1 MVFVIFESM
10 KNVIIILGSPNSVKG
25 RLSKIAI
32 GRAEKC
38 LEIFN
43 PATDAVLCTGGFGVH
58 FNVTNT
64 PHAEYLKRYLI
75 KKGILETHF
84 LRFANSSNTVQD
96 ATKSKEILLE
106 NELKKI
112 TIITTEYHVKRVQL
126 IFNEIL
132 SEFDKTY
139 RSVPNN
145 MSKKCLKK
153 FETHEANSI
162 DGILKNGL
170 YY

>member
-1 MVFVIFESM
+1 M
-10 KNVIIILGSPNSVKG
+10 KNVIILLGSPNSAKG

-32 GRAEKC
+32 GRAKKC

-43 PATDAVLCTGGFGVH
+43 PKTDEILCTGGFGLH
-58 FNVTNT
+58 FNVTST
-64 PHAEYLKRYLI
+64 PHADYLKRYLI
-75 KKGILETHF
+75 KKGIASTHF

-106 NELKKI
+106 NDIKKVS
-112 TIITTEYHVKRVQL
+112 IITTEYHLERIQL

-132 SEFDKTY
+132 SAFDKSY
-139 RSVPNN
+139 FAVPNN
-145 MSKKCLKK
+145 MSKKSLKK
-153 FETHEANSI
+153 FETHEADAINE
-162 DGILKNGL
+162 ILKNGL

>member
-1 MVFVIFESM
+1 M
-10 KNVIIILGSPNSVKG
+10 KNVIIILGSPNSAKG

-32 GRAEKC
+32 GRAKKC

-43 PATDAVLCTGGFGVH
+43 PATDLILCTGGFGLH
-58 FNVTNT
+58 FNTTLT

-75 KKGILETHF
+75 KKGISETF
-84 LRFANSSNTVQD
+84 FMPFANSSNTVQD
-96 ATKSKEILLE
+96 AVKSKEILRE
-106 NELKKI
+106 SGLKKI
-112 TIITTEYHVKRVQL
+112 TIITTEYHLKRVQI
-126 IFNEIL
+126 IFDEIL

-139 RSVPNN
+139 LSVPNN
-145 MSKKCLKK
+145 ISKKCLKK
-153 FETHEANSI
+153 YETHEANSI

>member
-1 MVFVIFESM
+1 M
-10 KNVIIILGSPNSVKG
+10 KNAIIILGSPNSAKG
-25 RLSKIAI
+25 RLGKIAI
-32 GRAEKC
+32 ERAKKC

-43 PATDAVLCTGGFGVH
+43 SENDLILCTGGFGLH
-58 FNVTNT
+58 FNTTQT

-75 KKGILETHF
+75 KNGIPETYF
-84 LRFANSSNTVQD
+84 LPFANSSNTVQD

-106 NELKKI
+106 NDIGKI
-112 TIITTEYHVKRVQL
+112 TIITTKYHLERVQL
-126 IFNEIL
+126 IFDEIL

-139 RSVPNN
+139 LSVHNN
-145 MSKKCLKK
+145 ISKKSLKS

-162 DGILKNGL
+162 AGILKNGL

>member
-1 MVFVIFESM
+1 M

-32 GRAEKC
+32 GRAKKC

-43 PATDAVLCTGGFGVH
+43 PATDLILCTGGFGLH
-58 FNVTNT
+58 FNITAT

-75 KKGILETHF
+75 KKNIPEIHF
-84 LRFANSSNTVQD
+84 LGFANSSNTVQD

-106 NELKKI
+106 NGLKKI
-112 TIITTEYHVKRVQL
+112 TIITTEYHLKRVQL
-126 IFNEIL
+126 IFDEIL

-139 RSVPNN
+139 LSVPNN
-145 MSKKCLKK
+145 MSRKSLTS

>member
-1 MVFVIFESM
+1 M

-32 GRAEKC
+32 GRAKKC

-43 PATDAVLCTGGFGVH
+43 PERDVILCTGGFGLH
-58 FNVTNT
+58 FNKTLT
-64 PHAEYLKRYLI
+64 PHAEYLKRYLMN
-75 KKGILETHF
+75 KGISENHF
-84 LRFANSSNTVQD
+84 LPFANSSNTVQD

-112 TIITTEYHVKRVQL
+112 TIITTEYHLKRVQL
-126 IFNEIL
+126 IFDEIL

-139 RSVPNN
+139 LSVPNN
-145 MSKKCLKK
+145 LSKKSLTK